1 MRLLLATSLACA
13 ALAACAYSRIDPA
26 SITWTQKKN
35 GFVQVDYTLQDT
47 PAFVTAQMYTNG
59 APVGAAE
66 QAGLSGAINRIVRP
80 GAQSFT
86 WQMQDEALLK
96 EKKLPEGAW
105 SVKITATD
113 FRRLP
118 TYMAVN
124 LSDGSMAFYAAT
136 NDIPGGVGDAR
147 WKTTHMLL
155 RRIPAANVTA
165 RLGLGLTDYKNANYD
180 YLPPYEHTFDED
192 WYMAIYETT
201 QGQSISLGD
210 TTASTCGQNSFNN
223 LNNAPH
229 KTLHATD
236 WQWHPVD
243 NATLARATAVAA
255 TLTARAK
262 AGSGYGFTF
271 AVPDEDQ
278 WEYSCRAGGSKDS
291 YFGARNDTYRGTSNG
306 RGYVVTFQKAKAYYG
321 GESGGGFH
329 PTYSDAI
336 PVGQMLPNAWGLYD
350 MLGNVCEWCRYT
362 HGSVDLTR
370 GGECVMSGETFSA
383 ACRET
388 NMGATRRRGYRLIC
402 TLTLAE

>member
-1 MRLLLATSLACA
+1 MRRLLATSLACA

-26 SITWTQKKN
+26 SVTWTQKKN
-35 GFVQVDYTLQDT
+35 GFVQVDYTLQDA
-47 PAFVTAQMYTNG
+47 PAFVTAQLYTNG
-59 APVGAAE
+59 VPVDAAE
-66 QAGLSGAINRIVRP
+66 QAGLSGAINRVVRP

-86 WQMQDEALLK
+86 WQMQDEALVK
-96 EKKLPEGAW
+96 TKLPEGSW
-105 SVKITATD
+105 SVNLTATD

-124 LSDGSMAFYAAT
+124 LSDGSMAFYAST
-136 NDIPGGVGDAR
+136 NVIPGGVADAK

-165 RLGLGLTDYKNANYD
+165 RLGLGLAERRDTNYSQ
-180 YLPPYEHTFDED
+180 LPPYERTFDED

-201 QGQSISLGD
+201 QGQAISLGD
-210 TTASTCGQNSFNN
+210 TTASVCGQNSFAN

-229 KTLHATD
+229 KAIHATD

-243 NATLARATAVAA
+243 NATLARATAAAA

-278 WEYSCRAGGSKDS
+278 WEYSCRAGCSQDS
-291 YFGARNDTYRGTSNG
+291 YFGARNDSYRGTSDG
-306 RGYVVTFQKAKAYYG
+306 KGYLVTFQKAQNYYG
-321 GESGGGFH
+321 GTQANGFH
-329 PTYSDAI
+329 PSYQDAI
-336 PVGQMLPNAWGLYD
+336 PVGQMRPNPWGLYD

-362 HGSVDLTR
+362 HGSVNLTR
-370 GGECVMSGETFSA
+370 GGDCIMSGETFSA

-388 NMGATRRRGYRLIC
+388 NANASRRRGYRLIC